1 MSRLPSFGLPYGC
14 MSIPAHF
21 FVAAPLGCASL
32 WVGPQALFRP
42 LATAFRQHI
51 WPCLVVGFAPT
62 SWLTIRPGP
71 QRLGLC
77 SGGYFSPASK
87 LDAGCTFGNGA
98 LFHSHASMSASS
110 IRNHAYRHETVK
122 VSGLPRSVGEFP
134 LLSLSDFSR
143 SSAGT
148 AGGFKLLGGAVLGG
162 TLLSGSAISTW
173 QVVQT
178 GFNWRG

>member
-1 MSRLPSFGLPYGC
+1 MVACRFPHTFSWQRLWVA
-14 MSIPAHF
+14 PA
-21 FVAAPLGCASL
+21 L
-32 WVGPQALFRP
+32 WVGPRALSPSRDGISTTH
-42 LATAFRQHI
+42 LAL
-51 WPCLVVGFAPT
+51 P
-62 SWLTIRPGP
+62 
-71 QRLGLC
+71 C
-77 SGGYFSPASK
+77 SGLRTYVLAHHTPRAPMPRT
-87 LDAGCTFGNGA
+87 LQRW
-98 LFHSHASMSASS
+98 LFQPRQRARCWPYLWQWCSYSFARINVRGFDIIRIG

-148 AGGFKLLGGAVLGG
+148 AGGFKLSGGAVLGG

-178 GFNWRG
+178 GFNRRG